1 MPTSRYGRF
10 KDGVQ
15 ISGVNLNVH
24 QKGKVFYVCN
34 SSVLAERGISAS
46 NQNDGLT
53 PEKPFSTLDYAIG
66 RCVASRGDKIIVLPG
81 HAETVSGAST
91 IAMDVAGISIIGI
104 GDGALK
110 PLFSFSATDSNIA
123 ISAANIKVQG
133 IAILA
138 TIDSVVAAFTIS
150 AAGVEMDIE
159 TRDTSA
165 AIEFISC
172 FVTTA
177 AADNIKIKARHRGFV
192 AGNAMVRYIDLVG
205 CTDAEIDVDFFGIAS
220 TAVVNMRTTAC
231 DNVMVKGLF
240 YNESAALTK
249 NVVNSTTAT
258 WSVDGYDAKAARH
271 FAGSDDLAVHYTDG
285 GDEIETALG
294 TDGTTVTDSATSV
307 LGAIGADNA
316 NNAFASTSVV
326 ANLDGSVLERLEA
339 LMDPLGGYD
348 PMLGF
353 RVTKTSNMADGSGT
367 DNLFTVTGRC
377 LITHLSGEVTTQIG
391 TTTTMKLSDVTN
403 TVDLCAATTITSDIV
418 GTMYALPG
426 LSAQILN
433 GTGGTPVVG
442 SVPNMTIPSSG
453 AMQIIGD
460 VQAPLTIAHV
470 LDGAGTGAVAWVLY
484 YKPLTAASSIT
495 AAA

>member
-1 MPTSRYGRF
+1 MPKSNYGRF

-24 QKGKVFYVCN
+24 QKGKVYYVCN
-34 SSVLAERGISAS
+34 SSVTAPLGLGG
-46 NQNDGLT
+46 NNGNDGLT
-53 PEKPFSTLDYAIG
+53 PERPFSTLDYAIG
-66 RCVASRGDKIIVLPG
+66 KCTANRGDKIIVMPG
-81 HAETVSGAST
+81 HAETVSGATT
-91 IAMDVAGISIIGI
+91 IAMDVAGISIIGL

-123 ISAANIKVQG
+123 VSAANIKVQG

-177 AADNIKIKARHRGFV
+177 GGDNLKLKARHRGFV

-205 CTDAEIDVDFFGIAS
+205 VVDAEIDVDFFGIAS

-231 DNVMVKGLF
+231 DNIMVKGNF
-240 YNESAALTK
+240 YNDSAALTK

-285 GDEIETALG
+285 GDEIESALG
-294 TDGTTVTDSATSV
+294 TDGTTVTDSATTV

-326 ANLDGSVLERLEA
+326 ANADGSVLERMEYLQVDQLAQPRCVE
-339 LMDPLGGYD
+339 
-348 PMLGF
+348 
-353 RVTKTSNMADGSGT
+353 KSDGAVLSGT
-367 DNLFTVTGRC
+367 DALFDITGGPVN
-377 LITHLSGEVTTQIG
+377 ILSIIGIVTTQIG
-391 TTTTMKLSDVTN
+391 AGTTNVKLVITTTSPAA
-403 TVDLCAATTITSDIV
+403 TVDMNAAAVDIDADAAGTSYSSINTTAIF
-418 GTMYALPG
+418 
-426 LSAQILN
+426 
-433 GTGGTPVVG
+433 TPVTAGFVMRG
-442 SVPNMTIPSSG
+442 NAFATNETQFLAPIGTIGLNSDAARAGVIKWYLQYVPLSPNSR
-453 AMQIIGD
+453 
-460 VQAPLTIAHV
+460 VV
-470 LDGAGTGAVAWVLY
+470 
-484 YKPLTAASSIT
+484 